1 MKLLDSKGNV
11 LCKFRDG
18 TNGEYC
24 DEHGHKIIVILANP
38 EHDNIIESLVD
49 KGTAHWE
56 WGVVIGAKE
65 KKKIL
70 LDMGFTNEQAIG
82 LAYHSPAWHNSC
94 DWLEF
99 DGGAGARS
107 KIVEYLHSHDYLY
120 NSIECKHCKK
130 QIGSTSK
137 EMREYGDDGKST
149 WDWRVKANYSS
160 NLKELAGKY
169 GYKAWLEP
177 KSERKRTGRQRN
189 RNE

>member
-49 KGTAHWE
+49 KGTVHWE
-56 WGVVIGAKE
+56 WGVTIGAKE

-70 LDMGFTNEQAIG
+70 LDMGFTNEQAIE
-82 LAYHSPAWHNSC
+82 LAYHSPMWHNSS
-94 DWLEF
+94 DWVDPSWKLK
-99 DGGAGARS
+99 ARNE
-107 KIVEYLHSHDYLY
+107 IPEYLHSHDYLY

-160 NLKELAGKY
+160 NLIELAEKY

>member
-11 LCKFRDG
+11 LCKFRNG
-18 TNGEYC
+18 TNGEYR

-82 LAYHSPAWHNSC
+82 LAYHSPIWHNSC
-94 DWLEF
+94 DWLEY

-160 NLKELAGKY
+160 NLKELAEKY

-177 KSERKRTGRQRN
+177 KSERKRTGRQRKKK
-189 RNE
+189 